1 MNLVNT
7 ITMTSLE
14 LVSFINSSRAE
25 GEAVLRHSDFLEKVP
40 TVLGLETSGK
50 FRSSYVGG
58 NGQERPCYNFPKR
71 EACLMAMSYSYDLQA
86 KVFDRMT
93 ELETK
98 AVPPAPVNIPL
109 LEKLNII
116 EKAKITL
123 GNDEIKQ
130 LFPLIWQTISDGVQN
145 DIVAM
150 FGDSN
155 KLITSTTPTLLDIM
169 EIAKRNNIT
178 IPQNLKGV
186 IGKYVKANTSTP
198 PVQTER
204 VINGGVRKSFAYTNH
219 DEVLTLIKIKLDTIS
234 ML

>member
-1 MNLVNT
+1 MNLANT
-7 ITMTSLE
+7 NVTM
-14 LVSFINSSRAE
+14 SSRDIAE
-25 GEAVLRHSDFLEKVP
+25 LTGKSHADVLRDIRNMLES
-40 TVLGLETSGK
+40 LGLGESSFADSYFNSQNKELPMFRLPYDETICLLTGYDVKS
-50 FRSSYVGG
+50 RMAVI
-58 NGQERPCYNFPKR
+58 KR
-71 EACLMAMSYSYDLQA
+71 WQ
-86 KVFDRMT
+86 

-123 GNDEIKQ
+123 GNDETKH

-150 FGDSN
+150 FDSS
-155 KLITSTTPTLLDIM
+155 KTLLKSTVAVPLDVI

-178 IPQNLKGV
+178 IPSNLKGV